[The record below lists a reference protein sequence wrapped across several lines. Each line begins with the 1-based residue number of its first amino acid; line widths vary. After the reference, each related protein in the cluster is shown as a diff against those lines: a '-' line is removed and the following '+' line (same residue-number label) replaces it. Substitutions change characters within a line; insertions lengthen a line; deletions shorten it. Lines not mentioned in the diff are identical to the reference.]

1 MKNFYVTLMAAL
13 LASTSLA
20 QAQSIQLQRMPS
32 TQQQT
37 VTATRSLLPSEAST
51 LPMTSK
57 VAPVADTRAASIP
70 ELAIPVGY
78 ASYTP
83 ANENITAIGSG
94 APISN
99 MFGGAIE
106 LNAPQLT
113 GNSIFAIRFFLYSA
127 VGCESLEVFIT
138 QDLAGTPLVSQQ
150 VENPVSG
157 WNYVILDE
165 PLSLEGLSKLFIGY
179 YYQGTA
185 SYAVTLELSQTGVNT
200 NADWYAGLTPEGQL
214 AWSHT
219 STDGLGATNNLIF
232 AMMDTETPSMDY
244 PTGDVSL
251 GSAGVGYYNNVR
263 TGEEFPATVTVTNNG
278 ATTIQSLT
286 LGYGIGSVTTQQTF
300 RDLNLPMG
308 ASTTLTVNATSETEG
323 VQKFYLQVSD
333 LNDGTLRDEEESS
346 NAGFLNFACYNE
358 FFNRKPLIEL
368 FTSQTCQYCPQG
380 YEYAEQAAESFRDDV
395 IFLKHHTGFADD
407 IFTVS
412 PSQTYATF
420 FRVEGAPSAMLDRI
434 TVRYNDGSQAVA
446 FHPTNLSGLLPS
458 IIGVPATSSVNIEG
472 SIDMETRTVTVTV
485 SGDIISLGSDYDMA
499 NPCLNVM
506 IVQDNFRAPQV
517 FYVNNEA
524 VAHWDT
530 HDDFLRLQL
539 SENFG
544 DPITLDNGHYS
555 KTYTYTIPE
564 SITGPVNPFE
574 GNEGTSEVVPCVLDN
589 MSIIAFTGNYNGAD
603 SQDNM
608 IDNAEELP
616 FSALEG
622 FVNGIENSV
631 TEEAQ
636 GVDIY
641 VENNRVV
648 VNGDYDTMAVF
659 SINGQQ
665 VANDNLQEGFYIV
678 RVTADNRTTVKKVA
692 VF

>member
-13 LASTSLA
+13 LAGTSLA
-20 QAQSIQLQRMPS
+20 QAQGIQVQRMPS
-32 TQQQT
+32 MQQQT

-138 QDLAGTPLVSQQ
+138 QDLAGTSLVSQQ

-616 FSALEG
+616 FSELEG

>member
-1 MKNFYVTLMAAL
+1 MKNFYVTLMTAL
-13 LASTSLA
+13 LAGTSLA

-32 TQQQT
+32 MQQQT

-138 QDLAGTPLVSQQ
+138 QDLAGTSLVSQQ

-539 SENFG
+539 SEDFG

-616 FSALEG
+616 FSELEG

>member
-13 LASTSLA
+13 LAGTSLA

-32 TQQQT
+32 MQQQT

-138 QDLAGTPLVSQQ
+138 QDLAGTSLVSQQ

-420 FRVEGAPSAMLDRI
+420 FRVEGASSAMLDRI

-524 VAHWDT
+524 VANWDT

-631 TEEAQ
+631 EETPS
-636 GVDIY
+636 VDIY

>member
-1 MKNFYVTLMAAL
+1 MKNFYVTLMTAL
-13 LASTSLA
+13 LAGTSLA

-32 TQQQT
+32 MQQQT

-138 QDLAGTPLVSQQ
+138 QDLAGTSLVSQQ

-446 FHPTNLSGLLPS
+446 FHPANLSGLLPS

-616 FSALEG
+616 FSELEG

>member
-1 MKNFYVTLMAAL
+1 MKNFYVTLMTAL
-13 LASTSLA
+13 LAGTSLA

-32 TQQQT
+32 MQQQT

-138 QDLAGTPLVSQQ
+138 QDLAGTSLVSQQ

-323 VQKFYLQVSD
+323 VQEFYLQVSD

-446 FHPTNLSGLLPS
+446 FHPANLSGLLPS

-539 SENFG
+539 SEDFG

-631 TEEAQ
+631 EETPS
-636 GVDIY
+636 VDIY